1 MKKLWACIEKEWK
14 LLWRDKVGLLVL
26 FVLPMCLVMFISF
39 AEFRQLSGNAQFKVI
54 VLTKEHAIL
63 EAFKQDKHLHITE
76 SFSSVHAAQMAVK
89 HGDYQALLVIPHTT
103 TEASQLYLDPSMAPS
118 MVNTL
123 TLSIRYIFQ
132 RIAYQGLR
140 RAMLKS
146 SDASPKKIPNNVFP
160 VQSHQ
165 TVQANS
171 VQQNVPAWSLFAMF
185 YIIIPLAGTMVLE
198 RQSGIYQRL
207 TIAPVARLIML
218 LGKVIPFCVINMI
231 QLVLMLAVGIYI
243 LPLLGL
249 PTLQLYP
256 YLGKVLLVGLTASF
270 AAIGFGILIGTWVRT
285 DQQAVV
291 MAPLIIIILAA
302 IGGIFVPPYLMP
314 KVLVRIGEILSP
326 LCWGQLAFLDVFV
339 RHATWISL
347 LPNIAKLLGFF
358 VLTISLSLLPIR
370 HRI

>member
-1 MKKLWACIEKEWK
+1 MKKLWSCILKEWK
-14 LLWRDKVGLLVL
+14 LLWRDKLGLLVL

-39 AEFRQLSGNAQFKVI
+39 AEFRQLSGNAQFKI
-54 VLTKEHAIL
+54 IILTKEHALL

-76 SFSSVHAAQMAVK
+76 SFSSEHDAKMAVK
-89 HGDYQALLVIPHTT
+89 RGDYQALLVIPKTS
-103 TEASQLYLDPSMAPS
+103 TEVSQLYLDPSMAPS
-118 MVNTL
+118 MGDTL

-140 RAMLKS
+140 SGMLKHS
-146 SDASPKKIPNNVFP
+146 GASPKKIPENIFP
-160 VQSHQ
+160 VQNHQ
-165 TVQANS
+165 AVQANS

-185 YIIIPLAGTMVLE
+185 YIIIPLAGIMVLE

-256 YLGKVLLVGLTASF
+256 YLGKVLFVGLSASC

-285 DQQAVV
+285 YQQTAV

-314 KVLVRIGEILSP
+314 KGLIHIGQYLSP
-326 LCWGQLAFLDVFV
+326 LYWGQSAFLDVFV
-339 RHATWISL
+339 RHAMWISL

-370 HRI
+370 PRI